1 MGRKKAQNRLPA
13 LHAPTIGDQQP
24 MGEKMA
30 DIYDVLYCFA
40 CEEHA
45 ILVKRRASK
54 TATAR
59 CDNCGAENEIGKI
72 LNAMKLKGI
81 VMPPPRWTH

>member
-1 MGRKKAQNRLPA
+1 MSSSRARIDSRPFVRLPSEC
-13 LHAPTIGDQQP
+13 QQP
-24 MGEKMA
+24 KGKKMA